1 MKNGSSILS
10 KNMPQKLFI
19 TGDDVL
25 YMIKPGQPLQKFKV
39 VNSMW
44 DKKTNDFL
52 YKIKNKEGEI
62 FEKISEKLLM
72 MD

>member
-1 MKNGSSILS
+1 MA
-10 KNMPQKLFI
+10 QKLFN

-25 YMIKPGQPLQKFKV
+25 YMVKPGQPLQKFKV
-39 VNSMW
+39 INSMW

-52 YKIKNKEGEI
+52 YIIKNKEGEI
-62 FEKISEKLLM
+62 IERISEKLLM

>member
-1 MKNGSSILS
+1 MA
-10 KNMPQKLFI
+10 QKLFNA
-19 TGDDVL
+19 GDDVL
-25 YMIKPGQPLQKFKV
+25 YLAKPGQPLQKFKV

-52 YKIKNKEGEI
+52 YKIINKEGLVIER
-62 FEKISEKLLM
+62 ISEKLLM

>member
-1 MKNGSSILS
+1 MA
-10 KNMPQKLFI
+10 QKLFN

-25 YMIKPGQPLQKFKV
+25 YMAKPGQPLQKFKV

-52 YKIKNKEGEI
+52 YIIKNKEGEI
-62 FEKISEKLLM
+62 IERISEKLLM